1 VRGCEREVFLSSN
14 SSHAFSVTIIIGI
27 VYSGNCEFGR
37 AAGRDLLGRAAGR
50 DLLFACRKDTEAGA
64 ASGMKGAEVLKEVA
78 RVLKP
83 GGVYIA
89 VRGVVSHLIGGSIS
103 FNCWG

>member
-1 VRGCEREVFLSSN
+1 MRGCEREVFLSSN

-27 VYSGNCEFGR
+27 VYSGNCEF
-37 AAGRDLLGRAAGR
+37 GRAAGR